1 MTGTRWRLL
10 IVSEDLARQ
19 IHLSPNLIRG
29 VLAAGLLGL
38 SALVSIGAGFVV
50 EVEGDVRTEQL
61 RRRYVLLNG
70 EMARMR
76 TQVDTLRTALVQV
89 TEAEAQLR
97 ALAGLNP
104 VPGAEAPDPGADL
117 DALVERA
124 EGLSQS
130 LAETRVGLE
139 KRYAQI
145 EATPSI
151 MPTTGRLSSAFSN
164 SRFHPVLQRTRPHQ
178 GLDITAPPGT
188 PIRAAAKGRV
198 RYVGWTSGYGLTTEI
213 DHGYGYV
220 TRYAHAS
227 RVNVRRGQTVSRG
240 EKIGEVGATGL
251 AEAPHLHYEVLVN
264 GKPANP
270 KRFIYDVSP
279 SK

>member
-1 MTGTRWRLL
+1 MQRKRWRLM

-29 VLAAGLLGL
+29 VLAACLLGL
-38 SALVSIGAGFVV
+38 SALVSIGAGYVV
-50 EVEGDVRTEQL
+50 EVKAEVSNEQL

-70 EMARMR
+70 EMTRIR
-76 TQVDTLRTALVQV
+76 TQVDTLRDALV
-89 TEAEAQLR
+89 EATFAESQLR
-97 ALAGLNP
+97 ALAGLTP
-104 VPGAEAPDPGADL
+104 IPEDEATLRSADI
-117 DALVERA
+117 DELVERA

-139 KRYAQI
+139 KRYAQL

-151 MPTTGRLSSAFSN
+151 MPTEGRLSSSFSK
-164 SRFHPVLQRTRPHQ
+164 SRFHPVLQRVRPHK

-198 RYVGWTSGYGLTTEI
+198 RFVGWTKGYGLTTEI

-227 RVNVRRGQTVSRG
+227 KVNVRRGQSVERG
-240 EKIGEVGATGL
+240 QKIGEVGATGL

-270 KRFIYDVSP
+270 KRFIYEDEASR
-279 SK
+279 

>member
-1 MTGTRWRLL
+1 MPDKRWRLL

-76 TQVDTLRTALVQV
+76 TQVDTLRSALVDV
-89 TEAEAQLR
+89 TTAEAELR
-97 ALAGLNP
+97 ALAGLP
-104 VPGAEAPDPGADL
+104 VPDGGTPAPGADL
-117 DALVERA
+117 DALVHRA
-124 EGLSQS
+124 EQLSES

-151 MPTTGRLSSAFSN
+151 LPTAGRLSSSFSN
-164 SRFHPVLQRTRPHQ
+164 ARFHPVLHRTRPHQ

-198 RYVGWTSGYGLTTEI
+198 RFVGWTRGYGLTTEI

-227 RVNVRRGQTVSRG
+227 RVNVRRGQTVERG

-270 KRFIYDVSP
+270 RRFIYEGDL
-279 SK
+279 SKN